1 MALFHFTVTQTK
13 RSKGQSAIASAAYRS
28 GEKLYSE
35 YYGEYS
41 DYTRKRGVI
50 CSDILLPPHAPKEYA
65 DRQTLWNAVEKAERG
80 KNAQLAYSFEISLQ
94 NEFSLEENI
103 ALAREFLFRE
113 FVSRGMTVDVS
124 FHEKECE
131 DGGTPNPHFH
141 FLCPIRPMEQDGTWG
156 IKQRREYVLDEEG
169 NRIRDANGKYVFN
182 AVPTTD
188 WGSPETLEHWR
199 EAWAEMCNAKFA
211 EKGLDVRIDH
221 RSYERQGVDLLPTI
235 HEGATVRAMEKKGI
249 RTEKGE
255 FNRWIKATNA
265 VIKDIRKK
273 ISLLF
278 DWITEIKAELAKP
291 QTPDLVSLL
300 NDYYTQ
306 RKAGAYSQKGKIS
319 NLKEMNETYNYLR
332 ANCIYTLE
340 DLKSRLQSHR
350 TTVDGLKTTMDSQ
363 NARMKAIRRDIP
375 LTLADERIA
384 RAIRENNAKLVIID
398 PVQAFLG
405 ADVDMNRANEV
416 RPIFRSLGDI
426 AQATGCAI
434 VLIGHLNKA
443 VGTQSTYRGL
453 GSIDITA
460 AVRSLLF
467 IGKLKDN
474 PTTRVLIHEKSSL
487 APPGQSLAFSLGD
500 EKGFEWIGAYDITAD
515 ELPAGTD
522 TAKTESKT
530 AQAEMLILELLANG
544 KKMPSAELEKAVND
558 RGISSRTMRTAKSR
572 IGDRL
577 ITEKDGTA
585 WVCYLRN

>member
-1 MALFHFTVTQTK
+1 MDENVKNDAKQVMLVQNADDGRLQAVTGVDQDGNIQTADPTDQNVASLLNVNTQDSALEAFFK
-13 RSKGQSAIASAAYRS
+13 K
-28 GEKLYSE
+28 
-35 YYGEYS
+35 
-41 DYTRKRGVI
+41 
-50 CSDILLPPHAPKEYA
+50 
-65 DRQTLWNAVEKAERG
+65 
-80 KNAQLAYSFEISLQ
+80 F
-94 NEFSLEENI
+94 
-103 ALAREFLFRE
+103 
-113 FVSRGMTVDVS
+113 
-124 FHEKECE
+124 
-131 DGGTPNPHFH
+131 
-141 FLCPIRPMEQDGTWG
+141 MEQAQNPVHTG
-156 IKQRREYVLDEEG
+156 IFVMTENALNKLIRIDFDPEILENYRIDPSERLQTQEQRQFE
-169 NRIRDANGKYVFN
+169 
-182 AVPTTD
+182 P
-188 WGSPETLEHWR
+188 
-199 EAWAEMCNAKFA
+199 
-211 EKGLDVRIDH
+211 LDVTKIDLA
-221 RSYERQGVDLLPTI
+221 D
-235 HEGATVRAMEKKGI
+235 MEKKGI

-332 ANCIYTLE
+332 ANGIYTLE
-340 DLKSRLQSHR
+340 DLESRLQSHR

-443 VGTQSTYRGL
+443 AGTQSTYRGL

-515 ELPAGTD
+515 ELLAGTD

>member
-35 YYGEYS
+35 YYDEYS

-221 RSYERQGVDLLPTI
+221 RSYERQGVELLPTV

-332 ANCIYTLE
+332 ANGIYTLE
-340 DLKSRLQSHR
+340 DLESRLQSHR

-515 ELPAGTD
+515 ELLAGTD

>member
-332 ANCIYTLE
+332 ANGIYTLE
-340 DLKSRLQSHR
+340 DLESSLQSHR

>member
-35 YYGEYS
+35 NYGEYS

-332 ANCIYTLE
+332 ANGIYTLE
-340 DLKSRLQSHR
+340 DLESRLQSHR

-500 EKGFEWIGAYDITAD
+500 EKGFEWIGAYDINAD